1 MERWNES
8 RWPRLPPPVTMITCS
23 IPLAIASSTPY
34 WMVGLSTSGS
44 ISFGW
49 ALVTGRKRV
58 PRPAAGKIALRTVMF
73 DNLTSVDRYPSQTW
87 VGAPPRASRRRASDH
102 DARRWQRRLRDARDD
117 RPHGGCESQG
127 GRGAAGRGSDDSR
140 LRGPRP
146 PSGARAAW
154 QHGGG
159 HQPPAGGPRQQ
170 ACVRGRVPARRSGH
184 RLVHHKESHR
194 PRQFLTWLTT
204 WIASRPGWRAP

>member
-1 MERWNES
+1 MA
-8 RWPRLPPPVTMITCS
+8 RLPPPVTMITCS

-87 VGAPPRASRRRASDH
+87 VGAPPRASGRRPGS
-102 DARRWQRRLRDARDD
+102 RL
-117 RPHGGCESQG
+117 
-127 GRGAAGRGSDDSR
+127 AAG
-140 LRGPRP
+140 
-146 PSGARAAW
+146 
-154 QHGGG
+154 
-159 HQPPAGGPRQQ
+159 
-170 ACVRGRVPARRSGH
+170 
-184 RLVHHKESHR
+184 ER
-194 PRQFLTWLTT
+194 PRQGARQEGEGAEGGCSQPWAPQACPAPGREAHAEEAAQVLTPS
-204 WIASRPGWRAP
+204 AHRVR